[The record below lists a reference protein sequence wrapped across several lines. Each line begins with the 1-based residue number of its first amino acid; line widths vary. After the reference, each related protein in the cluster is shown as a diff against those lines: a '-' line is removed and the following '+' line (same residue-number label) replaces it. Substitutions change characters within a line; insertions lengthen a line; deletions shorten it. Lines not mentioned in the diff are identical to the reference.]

1 MKEFDNKIKSH
12 VKANMSKI
20 EDETFTSRLVARYLL
35 TRKEKVKKVFF
46 NFEALIFWI
55 VAVLISIALLTV
67 KLINETV
74 FFEIQLKHCLI
85 LTSLTLTALIYKWL
99 EKIYCV

>member
-1 MKEFDNKIKSH
+1 MKEFDNEIKSH

-20 EDETFTSRLVARYLL
+20 KDENFTSKVVARHLL
-35 TRKEKVKKVFF
+35 TRKKKVKKVYF

-55 VAVLISIALLTV
+55 IAVLIGIALLIL

-74 FFEIQLKHCLI
+74 FFEIQVKHCLI
-85 LTSLTLTALIYKWL
+85 LISLTLTALIYKWV
-99 EKIYCV
+99 EKMYSV